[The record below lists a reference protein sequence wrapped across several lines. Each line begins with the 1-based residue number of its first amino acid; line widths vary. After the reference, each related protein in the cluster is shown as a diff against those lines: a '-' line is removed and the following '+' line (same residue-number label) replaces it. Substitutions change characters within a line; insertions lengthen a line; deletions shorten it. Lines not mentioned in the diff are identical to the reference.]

1 MFRKVYINVN
11 DSFIYRIGVNVY
23 IGAATILV
31 VTLLLLFLTVSG
43 LRAFLRRRR
52 NSLPAQMQSHADEN
66 TSKKR
71 VYFVLTKL
79 LFND

>member
-11 DSFIYRIGVNVY
+11 DSFIYIIGVNVY

-52 NSLPAQMQSHADEN
+52 NSLPAQIHVDEN

>member
-11 DSFIYRIGVNVY
+11 DSFIDRIGVNVY

-43 LRAFLRRRR
+43 LRAFLRRKR
-52 NSLPAQMQSHADEN
+52 NSLPAQIHADEN

>member
-52 NSLPAQMQSHADEN
+52 NSLPAQIQVDEN